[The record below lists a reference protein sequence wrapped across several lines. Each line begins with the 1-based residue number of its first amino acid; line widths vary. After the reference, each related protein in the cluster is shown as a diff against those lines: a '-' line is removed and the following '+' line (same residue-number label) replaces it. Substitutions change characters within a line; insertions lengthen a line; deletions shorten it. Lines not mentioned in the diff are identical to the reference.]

1 MATINGLSYAPEF
14 LTTDEH
20 DRLVQAIDAHGWQRS
35 GQMKRLVQQYGFAY
49 NHQAQDRR
57 PERVEPFPA
66 WLEALAALVA
76 VTGRFKRKPDQAIIN
91 RYAPGEGIG
100 PHLDFTRH
108 FGDTVASVSLLSDA
122 VMDFTS
128 VEDRTRTFPMLLE
141 RGSAVILAGD
151 ARYKWKHGIALRH
164 VDRYKDRDIL
174 RGVRYSV
181 TFRTML

>member
-1 MATINGLSYAPEF
+1 MARINGLSYAPEF
-14 LTTDEH
+14 LTADKH
-20 DRLVQAIDAHGWQRS
+20 DRLAQAIDGHGWQQS

-49 NHQAQDRR
+49 NHQAQNQR
-57 PERVEPFPA
+57 PERVEPFPS
-66 WLEALAALVA
+66 WLETLAVLVA
-76 VTGRFKRKPDQAIIN
+76 QIGKFGRKPDQAIIN

-128 VEDRTRTFPMLLE
+128 VEDRTQTLPVLLE
-141 RGSAVILAGD
+141 RGSAVILTGD
-151 ARYKWKHGIALRH
+151 ARYRWKHGIALRH
-164 VDRYKDRDIL
+164 IDRYKDREIQ
-174 RGVRYSV
+174 RGTRYSV